1 VGINLILLVYDPS
14 GEGFLFDI
22 LQNRVPKIQ
31 EKMQED
37 AKNNSFHPTE

>member
-1 VGINLILLVYDPS
+1 MGIILILLVYDPS
-14 GEGFLFDI
+14 GEGFWFEI
-22 LQNRVPKIQ
+22 LLNRVPKIQ